1 LVANR
6 RAQVHPP
13 RILLRFLT
21 VSSRK
26 GIVET
31 LLAGETALVELE
43 SLTAPVSEADPCG
56 PDLDLEG
63 DPDYLNFLAKAE
75 GILPASYFSVQDGK
89 PFDRGSIDFAA
100 EFQAAK
106 PLLERTR
113 DLRLLATIAK
123 LHILNRDLSAF
134 ADCITAVATLLD
146 TQWENVHPRGE
157 GGDYAMRMV
166 AIETLDDLPTVVHPL
181 QFVPLINHRRIGAI
195 TYRNYMTATGEVRPR
210 ADEEQPLDTATI
222 DKALM
227 ESDLAPMVEML
238 RRFEALQDTLG
249 RIRSIWIE
257 RAGFDQAA
265 NLDKS
270 TQTIAKIIA
279 LLGGVVA
286 KRDPSL
292 APVQAGEGVEAQ
304 AATTAVGQIASREEA
319 AASLAAAAAYFSSV
333 EPSNPAL
340 LLVRQ
345 APQLVG
351 KSFVDVIR
359 ILVPTYAEQAAIA
372 VGTQHVFDLPVERLS
387 ALESGADAP
396 EEYEAPRE
404 PLPEQA
410 SAWEASSGEPGEE
423 SQPAELA
430 AEGDNSGG
438 SLPSEQAGS
447 EPEADVTSGNSGET
461 VQGGSPFEPG
471 TPSEMPNAR
480 KQRPRAVTRQQAFAL
495 LDQVAGYYRATEPT
509 SPIPVLLDRARAL
522 AARDF
527 MSLLKDFL
535 PESALRTIT
544 TE

>member
-1 LVANR
+1 
-6 RAQVHPP
+6 
-13 RILLRFLT
+13 
-21 VSSRK
+21 
-26 GIVET
+26 
-31 LLAGETALVELE
+31 VELE

-75 GILPASYFSVQDGK
+75 GILPASYFHVQDGK

-100 EFQAAK
+100 EFQTAK

-123 LHILNRDLSAF
+123 LHILNRDLSGF
-134 ADCITAVATLLD
+134 TDCTTAVATLLD
-146 TQWENVHPRGE
+146 SQWENVHPRGE

-227 ESDLAPMVEML
+227 ESDLAPLVEML

-257 RAGFDQAA
+257 RAGFGQAA

-270 TQTIAKIIA
+270 TQTIAKIVT

-292 APVQAGEGVEAQ
+292 APVQAGEAVEAQ
-304 AATTAVGQIASREEA
+304 AGTAAVEQIASREDA
-319 AASLAAAAAYFSSV
+319 AASLAAAAAYFSRV

-345 APQLVG
+345 AQQLVG

-359 ILVPTYAEQAAIA
+359 ILVPTHAEQAAIA

-387 ALESGADAP
+387 ALETGADAP
-396 EEYEAPRE
+396 EEYEAPQE
-404 PLPEQA
+404 PLPEQT
-410 SAWEASSGEPGEE
+410 SAWDAPSAEPGEE
-423 SQPAELA
+423 SPAAA
-430 AEGDNSGG
+430 AEGDIPGG
-438 SLPSEQAGS
+438 PLPSEEAGS
-447 EPEADVTSGNSGET
+447 EPEADATSGNSGEPG
-461 VQGGSPFEPG
+461 QGGSSFEAG
-471 TPSEMPNAR
+471 APSEMPNAR
-480 KQRPRAVTRQQAFAL
+480 KQRPRAATRQQAFAL
-495 LDQVAGYYRATEPT
+495 LDQVAAYYRATEPT